1 VKVRAVCALLPCVLD
16 SRRAAEQTNRDF
28 LALNPYHSYLPQ
40 CSLDVTIERTSLLRR
55 VWEMTGRGVI
65 RGNDLSDG
73 FFMVFRSP
81 SIQIWSNT

>member
-1 VKVRAVCALLPCVLD
+1 MLTAQ
-16 SRRAAEQTNRDF
+16 E
-28 LALNPYHSYLPQ
+28 
-40 CSLDVTIERTSLLRR
+40 LDVNIEQTSLLRR

-65 RGNDLSDG
+65 PGNDLSDG